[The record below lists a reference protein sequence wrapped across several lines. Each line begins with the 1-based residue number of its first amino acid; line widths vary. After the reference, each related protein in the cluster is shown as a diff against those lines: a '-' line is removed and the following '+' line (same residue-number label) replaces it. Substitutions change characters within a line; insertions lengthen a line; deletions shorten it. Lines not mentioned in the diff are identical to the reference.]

1 MGARVRLGHLLVV
14 AVTACCSR
22 QAPEKPATAY
32 LQAPSGPSAELVT
45 TTAGP
50 PTLAPAT
57 SADVSAALPPRSIP
71 LRRNRPASD
80 TPPAAGLDLL
90 GGSLPGPRYPSGT
103 SFVVELADDD
113 AVHVA
118 EWDLATRTAL
128 HEARLDVPS
137 WGLQLLKGPGPSV
150 RLLANAYNGPLLFVQ
165 LTGSLDVA
173 ARREVGRVSVM
184 GPNGFAGDETL
195 TVVLAHGEADVARRR
210 NAESGI
216 FATSFDASGD
226 QLAKRLLERD
236 VEDGGTSSPMMSDNL
251 AVVDGHAFV
260 VLVDPAYRLRVL
272 RLARDLRTERE
283 RTLPLASS
291 YDNPQARL
299 HNLDG
304 HLVLDL
310 PLAPDLVDLPLDL
323 DLSRITHRPR
333 PAPPPDFPGGGGEV
347 CSPSLR
353 LASELL
359 AICNCGN
366 QTCLSWAPLPP

>member
-1 MGARVRLGHLLVV
+1 MGAP
-14 AVTACCSR
+14 C
-22 QAPEKPATAY
+22 PK
-32 LQAPSGPSAELVT
+32 
-45 TTAGP
+45 
-50 PTLAPAT
+50 
-57 SADVSAALPPRSIP
+57 
-71 LRRNRPASD
+71 
-80 TPPAAGLDLL
+80 
-90 GGSLPGPRYPSGT
+90 YPSGT
-103 SFVVELADDD
+103 SFVAELADDA
-113 AVHVA
+113 AVHVT

-184 GPNGFAGDETL
+184 GPNGFAGDESL

-210 NAESGI
+210 NAKSGI
-216 FATSFDASGD
+216 FATSFDATGD

-236 VEDGGTSSPMMSDNL
+236 VDDGGTSSPMMSDNL

-310 PLAPDLVDLPLDL
+310 PLAPRPRRPPPRPRPLPHHPPPAPRAPARLPWRRRRGLQPLPAPRLRAPRHLQLRRPDLPLL
-323 DLSRITHRPR
+323 G
-333 PAPPPDFPGGGGEV
+333 PPPPVTFR
-347 CSPSLR
+347 SP
-353 LASELL
+353 
-359 AICNCGN
+359 
-366 QTCLSWAPLPP
+366 